1 MYRLGR
7 KQASGIRDQASGD
20 GGRGTR
26 TRAHDVRPYGGIM
39 IDVKVAPEGQV
50 QRFEAL
56 RAIIGADA
64 ALFVMCAYL
73 DLPYDPSVSTRSW
86 DGYVKIVR
94 AKKVEARFQDGETNI
109 RSALEDGMADVDRW
123 KREWGVGDD
132 ESPYSPEDYRRLD
145 EIFKTLAARLQGSGG
160 YDAQQEFTLRNCSH
174 MALLREKCIRKG
186 DKESVSKAKDL
197 DRMIS
202 DNLAAENLR
211 KKDEKPVQTAR
222 LDGIV
227 ESIGKK
233 YGVGLFSTYD
243 QVMEAIVK
251 WLNEKHRYAN
261 SQDAAEQALLA
272 IINCTRVNSDM
283 PILTEIPSDAY
294 LDQYAGEF
302 DNSKPQREREKQVYD
317 YLQIKPRTG
326 QTGRR

>member
-1 MYRLGR
+1 
-7 KQASGIRDQASGD
+7 
-20 GGRGTR
+20 
-26 TRAHDVRPYGGIM
+26 M
-39 IDVKVAPEGQV
+39 IEVKIAPEGQV

-56 RAIIGADA
+56 RAVIGTDA
-64 ALFVMCAYL
+64 AIYVMCAYL
-73 DLPYDPSVSTRSW
+73 DLPYDPDVTVRSW
-86 DGYVKIVR
+86 DGYLKSVR
-94 AKKVEARFQDGETNI
+94 AKNAEARFQDGETDI
-109 RSALEDGMADVDRW
+109 RSALEEGMADVDRW
-123 KREWGVGDD
+123 KREWGVGDE
-132 ESPYSPEDYRRLD
+132 ESPYSAEDYRRLD

-197 DRMIS
+197 DKMIS

-211 KKDEKPVQTAR
+211 KKDEKPQQTAR

-227 ESIGKK
+227 EAIGRK

-243 QVMEAIVK
+243 QVMEAIVR
-251 WLNEKHRYAN
+251 WLNEKRRYAN
-261 SQDAAEQALLA
+261 SQDAAEQGLMA
-272 IINCTRVNSDM
+272 IINCTRNNSDM
-283 PILTEIPSDAY
+283 PILTETPSDVF

-302 DNSKPQREREKQVYD
+302 DNSAGEREREKPVYD
-317 YLQIKPRTG
+317 YLGVKPRTG

>member
-1 MYRLGR
+1 M
-7 KQASGIRDQASGD
+7 KE
-20 GGRGTR
+20 
-26 TRAHDVRPYGGIM
+26 
-39 IDVKVAPEGQV
+39 VKAAPEEQV
-50 QRFEAL
+50 QRFETL
-56 RAIIGADA
+56 RAIVGADVA
-64 ALFVMCAYL
+64 TFVMCAFL
-73 DLPYDPSVSTRSW
+73 NLPYNPQITARGW
-86 DGYVKIVR
+86 DAYVKSAR
-94 AKKVEARFQDGETNI
+94 ALKADATFRDGETDI
-109 RSALEDGMADVDRW
+109 RSALEEGMADVDRW
-123 KREWGVGDD
+123 KREWGVGDE

-197 DRMIS
+197 DKMIS

-211 KKDEKPVQTAR
+211 KKDEKPQQTAR

-227 ESIGKK
+227 EAIGRK
-233 YGVGLFSTYD
+233 YGVTLFSTYD

-251 WLNEKHRYAN
+251 WLNEKRRYAN
-261 SQDAAEQALLA
+261 SQDAAEQAIMA
-272 IINCTRVNSDM
+272 IINCTRNNSDY
-283 PILTEIPSDAY
+283 PVLTETPSDVF

-302 DNSKPQREREKQVYD
+302 DNSAPERDREKPVYD
-317 YLQIKPRTG
+317 YLNIHPRTG

>member
-1 MYRLGR
+1 MNE
-7 KQASGIRDQASGD
+7 
-20 GGRGTR
+20 
-26 TRAHDVRPYGGIM
+26 
-39 IDVKVAPEGQV
+39 VKIAPEGQV
-50 QRFEAL
+50 QRFDAL

-73 DLPYDPSVSTRSW
+73 DIPYKPEVSVRSW
-86 DGYVKIVR
+86 EGYLKHVR
-94 AKKVEARFQDGETNI
+94 AERVEARFQDGVTDI
-109 RSALEDGMADVDRW
+109 SSALEEGMADVDRW
-123 KREWGVGDD
+123 KREWGVGDE
-132 ESPYSPEDYRRLD
+132 ESPYSPDDYRRLD
-145 EIFKTLAARLQGSGG
+145 TIFKTLAARLQGSGG

-197 DRMIS
+197 DKMIS

-211 KKDEKPVQTAR
+211 KKDEKPTQAAR

-227 ESIGKK
+227 EAIGKK

-243 QVMEAIVK
+243 QVMEAITK
-251 WLNEKHRYAN
+251 WLNEKRRYAN
-261 SQDAAEQALLA
+261 SQDAAEQAILA
-272 IINCTRVNSDM
+272 IVNCTRNNSDM
-283 PILTEIPSDAY
+283 PILTDIPSDAY

-302 DNSKPQREREKQVYD
+302 DNSNEQRQREKSVYD
-317 YLQIKPRTG
+317 YLNIKPRTG